1 MLNKRF
7 PSTFASTFAFASA
20 SALACF
26 LAFSIGC
33 NQNPYQ
39 QGQVLYEFHCA
50 GCHSS
55 DGSGLAKLIPA
66 LDSSNLSLSDPAK
79 LICLIKNGI
88 PMDSLTRQQMPP
100 NKSLSET
107 ELTNL
112 INYLGWVYTSKKQ
125 VITIRES
132 QQMYDACQST
142 GEAE

>member
-7 PSTFASTFAFASA
+7 PSTFASAFASA
-20 SALACF
+20 SALAFF
-26 LAFSIGC
+26 LASTIGC

-39 QGQVLYEFHCA
+39 QGQVLYDYHCA

-66 LDSSNLSLSDPAK
+66 LDSATLKLGDPAK

-100 NKSLSET
+100 NQKLTET
-107 ELTNL
+107 EFTNL

-125 VITIRES
+125 TITIAES

-142 GEAE
+142 GETD

>member
-1 MLNKRF
+1 MLNKHF
-7 PSTFASTFAFASA
+7 FSAALVSAFALALA
-20 SALACF
+20 SAFTSA
-26 LAFSIGC
+26 C

-66 LDSSNLSLSDPAK
+66 LDSATLNLDDPAK

-100 NKSLSET
+100 NKQLSET

-112 INYLGWVYTSKKQ
+112 LNYLGWVYTSKKQ
-125 VITIRES
+125 TITISQS